1 MNSKNESKRYFPRKI
16 ARSIARTRMEKSGV
30 RRINRPRDW
39 KDPDHVGDSFFA
51 RKWRDYLPKRS
62 AVK

>member
-30 RRINRPRDW
+30 RRINHPNDAG
-39 KDPDHVGDSFFA
+39 VSFFA